1 MSCGRGIEL
10 VKELLRK
17 AGEIVPKKKKQTEVK
32 PIGDAPVPVVLI
44 QLRSLFGERS
54 FSVPEPLLAELAMQ
68 WSYVVRNRARWT
80 GSSGALDQLSAR
92 ARLHLEQ
99 LRIDPNV
106 VTEMTQKG
114 VIEILIPFSGNE
126 GENWAAR
133 IMPWEIIL
141 RVAVNRSDLIVV
153 RHLNVS
159 AYPDFNSPSPEKL
172 VFVAS
177 APGRLANIIDFQL
190 EKELVTKSLTL
201 PVDMIE
207 NPSLNDLANHFQSG
221 QPEYALHLSGVDRYQ
236 GEELL
241 PDVATIGADERRDGF
256 YFASEPGAPLDI
268 YCADPEEIGLK
279 LNQAKQPV
287 LVVFNAYNSAS
298 RLAAM
303 AVARG
308 AHAAIGFLD
317 VFDDRLAE
325 VFFATLYRA
334 WHESNW
340 DLLAALQEAA
350 ERVSRT
356 DERRLGAVLWTRHH
370 LISPTTS
377 RPLRVERVADPNQ
390 SVIVDIK
397 PSDVVNYA
405 RLHNG
410 EGLFQKFSLYR
421 YNPDQ
426 VRVRLEVTLYLGTD
440 SFPYEAMFTLSNRE
454 TPLDL
459 SKRIHLPLT
468 SRLARGL
475 REAVQTTLRT
485 RVSVLNDDKYE
496 EVYTDTVKIRLLP
509 VNEWKFDEKL
519 STRWLASFVLPADEA
534 VRKIVDRAQKFLA
547 ALSDNATAGFD
558 GYQSVDNSV
567 DDPCAQ
573 VDRQVQALW
582 AVLSFDEGLSYINPP
597 PVFTGM
603 SQRLRTPT
611 DVIEGRRG
619 TCIDLAL
626 LFAACLEYVEIWPV
640 VFVLEDH
647 AFPGYWRDERERDK
661 YLAAVDAPVAA
672 PAQVNKTLT
681 AETQKKSAYDELRR
695 FVQDGSL
702 VPLET
707 VWLTSRTGFAE
718 SVEGGLE
725 NLNSRARFNSLLDVR
740 RARDQGVTP
749 LPIAGGLE

>member
-1 MSCGRGIEL
+1 
-10 VKELLRK
+10 
-17 AGEIVPKKKKQTEVK
+17 
-32 PIGDAPVPVVLI
+32 
-44 QLRSLFGERS
+44 
-54 FSVPEPLLAELAMQ
+54 
-68 WSYVVRNRARWT
+68 
-80 GSSGALDQLSAR
+80 
-92 ARLHLEQ
+92 
-99 LRIDPNV
+99 
-106 VTEMTQKG
+106 
-114 VIEILIPFSGNE
+114 
-126 GENWAAR
+126 
-133 IMPWEIIL
+133 
-141 RVAVNRSDLIVV
+141 
-153 RHLNVS
+153 
-159 AYPDFNSPSPEKL
+159 

-177 APGRLANIIDFQL
+177 APGKLANLYDFQL
-190 EKELVTKSLTL
+190 EQELVAKSLIL
-201 PVDMIE
+201 PVETIE
-207 NPSLNDLANHFQSG
+207 NRSLDDLAKHLQTV
-221 QPEYALHLSGVDRYQ
+221 QAEYALHLSGFDRYQ
-236 GEELL
+236 GEKLL
-241 PDVATIGADERRDGF
+241 PDSPTIGADERRDGF
-256 YFASEPGAPLDI
+256 YFASEGGASTGV
-268 YCADPEEIGLK
+268 YCADPEEIALK
-279 LNQAKQPV
+279 LNQAKHPV

-325 VFFATLYRA
+325 VFFAAFYRA
-334 WHESNW
+334 WRESNW
-340 DLLAALQEAA
+340 DLLAALQEAS
-350 ERVSRT
+350 ERVAQT
-356 DERRLGAVLWTRHH
+356 DERRLGVVLWTRHR
-370 LISPTTS
+370 LISATTT
-377 RPLRVERVADPNQ
+377 RPLRAERVSDPNQ
-390 SVIVDIK
+390 PVIVEIN

-410 EGLFQKFSLYR
+410 EGLFERFSLYR
-421 YNPDQ
+421 YHPDQ
-426 VRVRLEVTLYLGTD
+426 VRVRLEVTLYLGSD
-440 SFPYEAMFTLSNRE
+440 SFPYEAIFTLSNRE

-459 SKRIHLPLT
+459 SKKIYLPLT

-485 RVSVLNDDKYE
+485 RVSVLQDDKYKD
-496 EVYTDTVKIRLLP
+496 VYTDTVKIRLLP

-547 ALSDNATAGFD
+547 ALSDDATAGFD

-567 DDPCAQ
+567 KSVDNSVDPCGQ

-582 AVLSFDEGLSYINPP
+582 VALSFEEGLSYINPP

-640 VFVLEDH
+640 VFLLEDH
-647 AFPGYWRDERERDK
+647 AFPGYWRDEAERDK

-672 PAQVNKTLT
+672 AAQINKTLT
-681 AETQKKSAYDELRR
+681 AEARKKSEYDELRR

-707 VWLTSRTGFAE
+707 VWLTSRIGFAE

-725 NLNSRARFNSLLDVR
+725 NLNSRARFSSLLDVR

>member
-1 MSCGRGIEL
+1 LAE
-10 VKELLRK
+10 ELLRK
-17 AGEIVPKKKKQTEVK
+17 AGEIVPKKKKQTEER

-44 QLRSLFGERS
+44 QLRSMFGERS

-99 LRIDPNV
+99 LKIDPNV

-114 VIEILIPFSGNE
+114 VLEISIPFSGNE
-126 GENWAAR
+126 SEHWAAR

-207 NPSLNDLANHFQSG
+207 NPSLNDLANHFQIG

-241 PDVATIGADERRDGF
+241 PDAATIGADERRDGF

-390 SVIVDIK
+390 SVVVDIK

-410 EGLFQKFSLYR
+410 EGLFEKFSLYR

-440 SFPYEAMFTLSNRE
+440 SFPYEAMFMLSNRE

-459 SKRIHLPLT
+459 SKKIYLPLT

-475 REAVQTTLRT
+475 REAFQTTLRT
-485 RVSVLNDDKYE
+485 RVSVLNNEKYE
-496 EVYTDTVKIRLLP
+496 EVYTDTAKIRLLP

-547 ALSDNATAGFD
+547 ALSDNATVGFD

-582 AVLSFDEGLSYINPP
+582 AALSFNEGLSYINPP

-661 YLAAVDAPVAA
+661 YLAAVDGPVAT

-681 AETQKKSAYDELRR
+681 AEAQKKSTYDELRR

-749 LPIAGGLE
+749 LPIAGVLE

>member
-1 MSCGRGIEL
+1 L
-10 VKELLRK
+10 AKELLRK
-17 AGEIVPKKKKQTEVK
+17 AGKIVPKKKKQTEVK

-268 YCADPEEIGLK
+268 YCADPEEIGLR

-459 SKRIHLPLT
+459 SKKIHLPLT

-749 LPIAGGLE
+749 LPIAGVLE

>member
-1 MSCGRGIEL
+1 M

>member
-1 MSCGRGIEL
+1 
-10 VKELLRK
+10 
-17 AGEIVPKKKKQTEVK
+17 
-32 PIGDAPVPVVLI
+32 
-44 QLRSLFGERS
+44 
-54 FSVPEPLLAELAMQ
+54 
-68 WSYVVRNRARWT
+68 
-80 GSSGALDQLSAR
+80 
-92 ARLHLEQ
+92 
-99 LRIDPNV
+99 
-106 VTEMTQKG
+106 
-114 VIEILIPFSGNE
+114 
-126 GENWAAR
+126 
-133 IMPWEIIL
+133 
-141 RVAVNRSDLIVV
+141 
-153 RHLNVS
+153 
-159 AYPDFNSPSPEKL
+159 
-172 VFVAS
+172 
-177 APGRLANIIDFQL
+177 
-190 EKELVTKSLTL
+190 
-201 PVDMIE
+201 
-207 NPSLNDLANHFQSG
+207 
-221 QPEYALHLSGVDRYQ
+221 
-236 GEELL
+236 
-241 PDVATIGADERRDGF
+241 
-256 YFASEPGAPLDI
+256 
-268 YCADPEEIGLK
+268 
-279 LNQAKQPV
+279 
-287 LVVFNAYNSAS
+287 
-298 RLAAM
+298 
-303 AVARG
+303 
-308 AHAAIGFLD
+308 
-317 VFDDRLAE
+317 
-325 VFFATLYRA
+325 
-334 WHESNW
+334 
-340 DLLAALQEAA
+340 
-350 ERVSRT
+350 
-356 DERRLGAVLWTRHH
+356 
-370 LISPTTS
+370 
-377 RPLRVERVADPNQ
+377 VERVADPNQ

-459 SKRIHLPLT
+459 SKKIHLPLT

-749 LPIAGGLE
+749 LPIAGVLE